1 MLQKALS
8 KTGVFLHRNSP
19 TILTV
24 IGAVGVV
31 ATAILAV
38 KATPKAVKRLEKA
51 TYEKGEDLTKLEVVQ
66 VAGPSYI
73 PTVVMGAATI
83 ACMFG
88 ANALNKQKQ
97 ASLASAYA
105 LMDRSFKEYRSKLIE
120 LKGEEVDREVRD
132 AVIREHCDY
141 HVIGLDIPDKKLK
154 FYDEISGRCVE
165 CYERDIVDAE
175 YHLNRNYVLAGYV
188 TLNDFYDFLGLSH
201 TKEGAEIGWS
211 TDSGYYW
218 IDFRHRAV
226 KRKDGSIRHVVI
238 EAILPPDDE
247 SLEGWL

>member
-38 KATPKAVKRLEKA
+38 KATPKAVKQLEKA

-105 LMDRSFKEYRSKLIE
+105 LVDRSFKEYRSKLIE

-132 AVIREHCDY
+132 AVVREHCDY
-141 HVIGLDIPDKKLK
+141 HVIGLDIPDKKMK
-154 FYDEISGRCVE
+154 FYDEISGRYVE
-165 CYERDIVDAE
+165 CYERDIIDAE
-175 YHLNRNYVLAGYV
+175 YHLNRNYIMRGYSP
-188 TLNDFYDFLGLSH
+188 LNEFYDFLGLPH
-201 TKEGAEIGWS
+201 TKEGEELGWS
-211 TDSGYYW
+211 TSDELYW
-218 IDFRHRAV
+218 IDFVHRPV

-238 EAILPPDDE
+238 EAIFSPNGDYMRDWE
-247 SLEGWL
+247 